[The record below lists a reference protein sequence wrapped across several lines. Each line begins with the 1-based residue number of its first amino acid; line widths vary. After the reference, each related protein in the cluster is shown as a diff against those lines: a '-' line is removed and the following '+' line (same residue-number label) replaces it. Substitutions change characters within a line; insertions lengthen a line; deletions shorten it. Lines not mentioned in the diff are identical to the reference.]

1 MRKTTS
7 PTLFFVIFGLL
18 TACGDPLVGNWVGT
32 EICIASECTSLP
44 AEVDGETREIFMT
57 VNEDLTGELIASTTE
72 GTTTEQEK
80 MEVEFTQKGGNL
92 YDMRIAATDDS
103 SYKVPCTLFQGEL
116 DCSDDNG
123 GYTLVKE

>member
-1 MRKTTS
+1 M
-7 PTLFFVIFGLL
+7 
-18 TACGDPLVGNWVGT
+18 GNWVGP

-57 VNEDLTGELIASTTE
+57 VNEDFTGELIASTTE

-80 MEVEFTQKGGNL
+80 MNVEFSQKGEGL
-92 YDMRIAATDDS
+92 YDMRIASTEES